1 MVISSEPTWRSQRHD
16 PDSTLFVPIVLL
28 AAVSALALPAH
39 ARYGRTPVD
48 TWARYGDHIVGR
60 NHYGRTLGVWAPAGK
75 TRRVIW
81 SIKNL
86 GGAIPKLHSVTF
98 RGCDDANGF
107 RFRYVTPGG
116 KDVTWAVTHDGYVA
130 TDVNANEKSWV
141 NVWITSTSSNRSVT
155 CELVGDGNGDTDTV
169 KVWAHS

>member
-1 MVISSEPTWRSQRHD
+1 MTRLRRC
-16 PDSTLFVPIVLL
+16 LVPIVLL
-28 AAVSALALPAH
+28 AAVSALALPAQ

-60 NHYGRTLGVWAPAGK
+60 HRGAGGQALHVRAPAGK

-81 SIKNL
+81 SVKNL
-86 GGAIPKLHSVTF
+86 GGDIIPKLHSVTF

-116 KDVTWAVTHDGYVA
+116 KDVTWAVTHDGYTA
-130 TDVNANEKSWV
+130 QDVDAGEKGWL
-141 NVWITSTSSNRSVT
+141 NVWITSTASDRSVT
-155 CELVGDGNGDTDTV
+155 CKLVGDGNGTTDTV
-169 KVWAHS
+169 NVWAHS

>member
-1 MVISSEPTWRSQRHD
+1 MQTALINHQRN
-16 PDSTLFVPIVLL
+16 
-28 AAVSALALPAH
+28 AAVIARWFLVTVLIGCLLGLGIAPAQ

-60 NHYGRTLGVWAPAGK
+60 HRGPVTLGVWAPAGK

-86 GGAIPKLHSVTF
+86 GGNIIPKLDWVIF

-130 TDVNANEKSWV
+130 KHVTAGEKGWL
-141 NVWITSTSSNRSVT
+141 NVWITSTASDRSVT
-155 CELVGDGNGDTDTV
+155 CKLIGDGNGTTDTV
-169 KVWAHS
+169 NVWAHS